1 MKQSSPRRKAAQAT
15 QLSRDARLCHLSKRE
30 THVSTSLK
38 ILHLRRTSQVTHPV
52 SLKNR
57 RRTSPSPGLQK
68 VPFFTQ
74 SNCKA
79 SPINRGSHFSP
90 KSPISCQRS
99 AAEIVP
105 RTAFSLFCFH
115 LTVYF
120 LTTIST
126 LEIVV
131 NFS

>member
-38 ILHLRRTSQVTHPV
+38 ILHLRRTSQVSQGH

-57 RRTSPSPGLQK
+57 RRASPSPSLQK
-68 VPFFTQ
+68 VPFFTH
-74 SNCKA
+74 SNRKTP
-79 SPINRGSHFSP
+79 PINRTSHFTSIC
-90 KSPISCQRS
+90 PISCQRS

-105 RTAFSLFCFH
+105 RTAFHYSAF
-115 LTVYF
+115 
-120 LTTIST
+120 I
-126 LEIVV
+126 
-131 NFS
+131 